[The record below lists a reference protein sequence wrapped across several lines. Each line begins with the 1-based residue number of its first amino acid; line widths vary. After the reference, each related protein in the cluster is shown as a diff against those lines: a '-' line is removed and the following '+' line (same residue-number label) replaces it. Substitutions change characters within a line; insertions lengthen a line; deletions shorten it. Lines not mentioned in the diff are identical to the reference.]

1 MDSDTDKREI
11 EEAYANLFLVSL
23 WKKNSVIHW
32 EEGQLKR
39 EKAGTEVWDSC

>member
-1 MDSDTDKREI
+1 MDLDADKREI

-23 WKKNSVIHW
+23 WKNSVIHW

-39 EKAGTEVWDSC
+39 EKAWTEVWNSY